1 MALKLRRRLEVFTNG
16 MLPHRRSGCEPN
28 SVSGG
33 AASFKRVLG
42 GAPLRADRF
51 FRIEK
56 IPFTVSAAFNDKS
69 IIADRL
75 ITDHLRRSSGRPKP
89 QTADSSNRY
98 EAAGRTK
105 GPKLLASTRLC
116 HQVKGTDRIQFA
128 GPAF

>member
-16 MLPHRRSGCEPN
+16 MLAHRRSGCEPN

-75 ITDHLRRSSGRPKP
+75 ITDHLRRSSGRPKHHKRRIHRIDTRP
-89 QTADSSNRY
+89 Q
-98 EAAGRTK
+98 G
-105 GPKLLASTRLC
+105 GPKGQSFSLQRDC
-116 HQVKGTDRIQFA
+116 VIK
-128 GPAF
+128 